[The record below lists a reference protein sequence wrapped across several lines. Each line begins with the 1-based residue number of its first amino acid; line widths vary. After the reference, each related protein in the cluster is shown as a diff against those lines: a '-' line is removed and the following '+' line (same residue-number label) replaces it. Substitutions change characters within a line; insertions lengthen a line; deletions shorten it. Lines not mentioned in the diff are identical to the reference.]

1 MIEVVALVGPS
12 GSGKSHRASMVA
24 TEYQADAIIDDGL
37 LIADG
42 QIVAGYSA
50 KREAT
55 RMAAVRRAILN
66 DPEHARILREAL
78 GGRNSRRI
86 LVLGTSRN
94 MVRRILTA
102 LGLDEAAVRW
112 VDIVS
117 VASPAEIESALKVR
131 RDEGKHVIPAPTLEV
146 QKTFSGYLVAP
157 LHFIFFHRGRGHRVT
172 VEKSIVRPT
181 YSSLGRFYIADTVI
195 AAIVREVARG
205 VAGVGEVR
213 RVMVHSRP
221 GGVELELEL
230 ALSVRQNLFGI
241 LAEVQSRARQG
252 IEFTTALTVTNLSVS
267 VRRLSP
273 VRERGTDDGKG
284 GAAQGNGAGR
294 EGTNAGDAEEGRV
307 YAHQDP
313 GR

>member
-24 TEYQADAIIDDGL
+24 MEHQTDAIIDDGL
-37 LIADG
+37 LIAEG

-66 DPEHARILREAL
+66 DPEHARLIREAL
-78 GGRNSRRI
+78 LARDPRRI

-94 MVRRILTA
+94 MIRRILAA
-102 LGLDEAAVRW
+102 LGLEAAPIRW
-112 VDIVS
+112 VDIFS
-117 VASPAEIESALKVR
+117 VASPEEVESALRVR

-181 YSSLGRFYIADTVI
+181 YSSLGRFYIADTVV
-195 AAIVREVARG
+195 AAIVREVAGGVPG
-205 VAGVGEVR
+205 VAGVR
-213 RVMVHSRP
+213 RVVVHSRP
-221 GGVELELEL
+221 NGVEIELEVVL
-230 ALSVRQNLFGI
+230 NVRRDLFGV
-241 LAEVQSRARQG
+241 LDEVASRVRYG
-252 IEFTTALTVTNLSVS
+252 IEFTTALTVTNLLVS
-267 VRRLSP
+267 VRQL
-273 VRERGTDDGKG
+273 
-284 GAAQGNGAGR
+284 QGVGRTRAGR
-294 EGTNAGDAEEGRV
+294 TGSGPPKSLAKRD
-307 YAHQDP
+307 
-313 GR
+313 